1 MKANEQFRKR
11 VAELFRSQNLAT
23 LSTQH
28 AGQPYASLVAF
39 VASDDLD
46 QIYFATPTT
55 TRKYANLLADSRVA
69 MLINSSMN
77 QTSDFHRAIS
87 VTAVGKAKDVT
98 GKDKKRILSQYLA
111 KHPHLED
118 FVRSPTCALVRVS
131 VESYYMVK
139 NFQNV
144 TELHLNS

>member
-1 MKANEQFRKR
+1 MKAKEQFRKR

-23 LSTQH
+23 LSTQQ
-28 AGQPYASLVAF
+28 AGQPYSSLVAF

-55 TRKYANLLADSRVA
+55 TRKYANLVADSRVA

-98 GKDKKRILSQYLA
+98 GKDKKRILDQYLA

-118 FVRSPTCALVRVS
+118 FARSPTSALVRVS

-139 NFQNV
+139 
-144 TELHLNS
+144 TG